1 MKRDIY
7 KDLLA
12 WKNSVH
18 RKPLVLRGARQTGK
32 TFVLKEFGKT
42 EYRRMFYFNFEEDPS
57 LMELFERDLKP
68 ARILRLLSTYMGE
81 EIHPHVDLIVFDEI
95 QASNNALNALKY
107 FQEEANEYHIAT
119 AGSLLG
125 VRMSAPKSFPVG
137 KVNLMPMHPM
147 TFAEFMDALDEN
159 RYRRLLEDI
168 DRLDSLP
175 EVLHRDLQALLLTYY
190 LVGGMPEAVGRF
202 IGGGTLKDVRVIQ
215 QDILNSYA
223 LDFAKHAD
231 AVTIPKL
238 SHVWESIPTQLT
250 RENKK
255 FTFSAIKKSA
265 RARDYEAAV
274 KWLEDAGLILRAFA
288 CSEGKHPLKG
298 YVDRRSFKVY
308 ALDVGLLGAML
319 NVPVETMA
327 GNDRLFDE
335 YRGAFVENYVAQQLA
350 SHVRIDLYYWK
361 RSGKQA
367 ELDFLFPFEDRV
379 FPLEVKAGINP
390 RSKSLKSYDQQFNP
404 SLLLRATLLNL
415 KFNGKILNI
424 PLYGVMSILR
434 FIRMAEGALEV

>member
-1 MKRDIY
+1 
-7 KDLLA
+7 
-12 WKNSVH
+12 
-18 RKPLVLRGARQTGK
+18 
-32 TFVLKEFGKT
+32 
-42 EYRRMFYFNFEEDPS
+42 MFYFNFEEDPS
-57 LMELFERDLKP
+57 LIELFERDLKP
-68 ARILRLLSTYMGE
+68 QRILRLLSTYKGE
-81 EIHPHVDLIVFDEI
+81 DIHPHVDLIVFDEI

-125 VRMSAPKSFPVG
+125 VKMSAPKSFPVG

-147 TFAEFMDALDEN
+147 TFPEFVDALGED
-159 RYRRLLEDI
+159 RYRQLLEDI

-175 EVLHRDLQALLLTYY
+175 EVLHRDLKALLSNYY
-190 LVGGMPEAVGRF
+190 LVGGMPEAVARF
-202 IGGGTLKDVRVIQ
+202 IGGGTLKEVRGVQ

-231 AVTIPKL
+231 AATIPKL
-238 SHVWESIPTQLT
+238 SHVWDSIPTQLA

-265 RARDYEAAV
+265 RARDYETAV
-274 KWLEDAGLILRAFA
+274 KCLEDAGLIMRAFA

-298 YVDRRSFKVY
+298 YVDRGSFKVY

-319 NVPVETMA
+319 NVPLESMA
-327 GNDRLFDE
+327 GNDRLFEE
-335 YRGAFVENYVAQQLA
+335 YRGAFVENYVAQQLM
-350 SHVRIDLYYWK
+350 SHVGIDLYYWK

-367 ELDFLFPFEDRV
+367 ELDFLLPLEDRV
-379 FPLEVKAGINP
+379 FPLEVKAGVNP

-404 SLLLRATLLNL
+404 DLLLRVTLLNL

-424 PLYGVMSILR
+424 PLYGVMSIER
-434 FIRMAEGALEV
+434 FIRLAEGYGEVSEV

>member
-1 MKRDIY
+1 M
-7 KDLLA
+7 
-12 WKNSVH
+12 
-18 RKPLVLRGARQTGK
+18 
-32 TFVLKEFGKT
+32 
-42 EYRRMFYFNFEEDPS
+42 
-57 LMELFERDLKP
+57 
-68 ARILRLLSTYMGE
+68 
-81 EIHPHVDLIVFDEI
+81 
-95 QASNNALNALKY
+95 
-107 FQEEANEYHIAT
+107 
-119 AGSLLG
+119 
-125 VRMSAPKSFPVG
+125 
-137 KVNLMPMHPM
+137 
-147 TFAEFMDALDEN
+147 
-159 RYRRLLEDI
+159 
-168 DRLDSLP
+168 
-175 EVLHRDLQALLLTYY
+175 
-190 LVGGMPEAVGRF
+190 
-202 IGGGTLKDVRVIQ
+202 
-215 QDILNSYA
+215 
-223 LDFAKHAD
+223 
-231 AVTIPKL
+231 
-238 SHVWESIPTQLT
+238 T